1 MFSYGQRSKC
11 ADLLNSYPTT
21 YKWGSAA
28 DSCDSPSLRFS
39 IDTPMPRIAPHCVL
53 PQSSKAFVIRS
64 FFFEKWLL
72 IILYLFKV
80 AVNYIIVVR
89 CTSCISCTL
98 STAL

>member
-39 IDTPMPRIAPHCVL
+39 IDPPMSRIAPHCVL
-53 PQSSKAFVIRS
+53 PQSAKIFIIRAF
-64 FFFEKWLL
+64 FYEKWLL
-72 IILYLFKV
+72 IHIFAGPKV
-80 AVNYIIVVR
+80 KNPLA
-89 CTSCISCTL
+89 SKLASDFDLLTL
-98 STAL
+98 VS